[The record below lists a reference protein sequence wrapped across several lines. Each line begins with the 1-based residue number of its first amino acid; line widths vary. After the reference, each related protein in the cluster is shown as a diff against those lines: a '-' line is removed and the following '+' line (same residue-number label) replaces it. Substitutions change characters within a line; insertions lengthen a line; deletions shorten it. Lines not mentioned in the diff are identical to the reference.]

1 MGKIPKDPSQ
11 IYDEFVA
18 DYKNIFGKEL
28 VSVIL
33 YGSCAK
39 GEYRYKSSDINFLI
53 VLSDEGIDNLGQC
66 LDLIPKWKKYNVSTP
81 QFLTKEYITTSL
93 DSFPIEFFDMKEHH
107 KVIYG
112 EDVLADLMIRESD
125 LRLQC
130 EREVKGD
137 FFHLREGYLNTAHN
151 SRHMR
156 HLISQSLVSFASV
169 FSALLKL
176 RNSSIPE
183 KKMKVFLEIA
193 KVYDLD
199 SDLFEELLRVREGSV
214 KRSKSELKILIEK
227 YIQEIK
233 KLTKIVDQL

>member
-11 IYDEFVA
+11 IYDEFVG

-28 VSVIL
+28 ISVII

-53 VLSDEGIDNLGQC
+53 VLSDEGIENLGQC
-66 LDLIPKWKKYNVSTP
+66 LALIPKWQKYNVSTP
-81 QFLTKEYITTSL
+81 QFLTEEYIATSL
-93 DSFPIEFFDMKEHH
+93 DSFPIEFLDMKEHH

-112 EDVLADLMIRESD
+112 EDVLVDLMIKEAD

-151 SRHMR
+151 ARYMR
-156 HLISQSLVSFASV
+156 QLISQSLVSFASV

-176 RNSSIPE
+176 RKSVIPE
-183 KKMKVFLEIA
+183 KKMEVFSEIA
-193 KVYDLD
+193 RVYDLD
-199 SDLFEELLRVREGSV
+199 ADLFDELLRVREGSV
-214 KRSKSELKILIEK
+214 KRSRSELKTLIEK